1 MFHVILFRPEIPPN
15 TGNLIRLCANAGAT
29 LHLVHPLGFELSD
42 AHVRRAGLD
51 YHEMACVREHPDLD
65 ACLAEL
71 DSARVFTIYALDRG
85 PKKPV
90 TRADAARAAAAG
102 QFRPWDK
109 LLARELRDFET
120 SDYAQSLAMAAF
132 LLEDQPAKFL
142 ALVER
147 LAQGESS
154 QEALEAAYDRSASEL
169 DAACTKWLA
178 RR

>member
-1 MFHVILFRPEIPPN
+1 MVYPELGECVVKEVPAW
-15 TGNLIRLCANAGAT
+15 LIEGFAGWAQES
-29 LHLVHPLGFELSD
+29 V
-42 AHVRRAGLD
+42 
-51 YHEMACVREHPDLD
+51 
-65 ACLAEL
+65 L